1 MRRRADD
8 ESPQRTCKL
17 VPPCKQVNHG
27 LSTGKIGKY
36 CFTEETLKHD
46 IAALK
51 RGEIYERDDFFLR
64 AKAWYKAEI
73 DRLLH
78 LETVKG
84 EAAQS
89 KTGDIDSKT
98 LQVGPQPQTAVRRT
112 KTPARAPSRI
122 QPDRAAKRKVAEYTA
137 PKRPPPRKKKGP
149 LLIPVQGTG
158 SVESAQ
164 EPETKGDYVLAADDW
179 ARFVSG
185 NREEHDRSPWSY
197 IQFQGLDVAY
207 FCMRLERALQE
218 KVEEIASR
226 INIQESP
233 EPEEES
239 KVCDGIFLPSKSD
252 AAASQSAPPQFQA
265 HPRPRLNFRCALGH
279 SYPRPAPFSPKAALA
294 PGEDWRP
301 PTTTRGTKIDAV
313 KTATTP
319 PPTPTHDT
327 TTTTNNSSSS
337 SSNSSDSL
345 PKITSWAA
353 AEVRRREELTKR
365 AAAAA
370 TWQTPSQTAPAAAP
384 TTKQAPEAEME
395 ISPTLGRWRAP
406 HARRAPG
413 SGSGSGVVEGSEDS
427 LLLSLPVEDLARNV
441 VEVGGLRFAVDVCGC
456 ASSDLGGSFGRDG
469 GLMEGGWGEEGGC
482 GLRVLML

>member
-51 RGEIYERDDFFLR
+51 RGEIYERNDFFLR

-73 DRLLH
+73 DRLIH

-84 EAAQS
+84 EAAQL
-89 KTGDIDSKT
+89 KTGDINSTT
-98 LQVGPQPQTAVRRT
+98 LKPGPQLQTTARRN

-122 QPDRAAKRKVAEYTA
+122 QPDRAVKRKVAEYTA

-164 EPETKGDYVLAADDW
+164 EPETKGDYVLAPDDW

-279 SYPRPAPFSPKAALA
+279 DYPRPAPFSPKAALA

-301 PTTTRGTKIDAV
+301 PANTRGNKIDAV
-313 KTATTP
+313 KTTTTP
-319 PPTPTHDT
+319 PPTPTLDTTT
-327 TTTTNNSSSS
+327 TTTTNNSG
-337 SSNSSDSL
+337 SL
-345 PKITSWAA
+345 PPITSWAA

-365 AAAAA
+365 AAAA
-370 TWQTPSQTAPAAAP
+370 WQTSSPPSAAAP
-384 TTKQAPEAEME
+384 TTSTKQAPEAEME
-395 ISPTLGRWRAP
+395 ISPSLGRWRAP
-406 HARRAPG
+406 HTRRAPG
-413 SGSGSGVVEGSEDS
+413 SGWGLAEGSGAVEGGEDGSGS
-427 LLLSLPVEDLARNV
+427 LLLLRLPVEDLARNV
-441 VEVGGLRFAVDVCGC
+441 VEDLRHVGEDGYVLHHNGDVQ
-456 ASSDLGGSFGRDG
+456 LGPPPPN
-469 GLMEGGWGEEGGC
+469 
-482 GLRVLML
+482 